1 MDLDR
6 GDNRST
12 GNHVQTASINS
23 LRFMVHQQGTRVRRR
38 EWSFS
43 KREKQTSTG
52 RLKLESL
59 TLSRP
64 PPLPLSL
71 ISGSTS
77 SLYVLLLQL
86 RKAGRFPLLFI
97 VFHRNLLGFLLHN
110 LAGASI
116 ISSLP
121 EQVSR
126 RRRPCKLSSVRGLCC
141 VTPSISSG
149 PPHG

>member
-1 MDLDR
+1 
-6 GDNRST
+6 
-12 GNHVQTASINS
+12 
-23 LRFMVHQQGTRVRRR
+23 MVHQQGTRVRRR

-126 RRRPCKLSSVRGLCC
+126 RRRPCNCPRFEASAASPPPYPLDRL
-141 VTPSISSG
+141 TPSRHEMSLG
-149 PPHG
+149 EFYP